1 MWTTWFSNCVS
12 YHLSILRTTRGETIG
27 TLVSRRALFS
37 HSAPTMFFMINILDQ
52 MSGQTMTNIS
62 VHERAQSVS
71 SPSSGVVTPVT
82 TSYATLAYYPVRAKT
97 DLYDCPVTVQR
108 WKDLATSISYPSPYM
123 SHGRTMITM
132 RIHTTDNQIDDMFH
146 GRFNWVYPS
155 SLFSPTTP
163 ISYIT
168 GKLLQ
173 HFVVLP
179 YR

>member
-1 MWTTWFSNCVS
+1 
-12 YHLSILRTTRGETIG
+12 
-27 TLVSRRALFS
+27 
-37 HSAPTMFFMINILDQ
+37 MINHFDQ
-52 MSGQTMTNIS
+52 LSGQTMTTIL

-71 SPSSGVVTPVT
+71 SPSSGVVTPMT

-132 RIHTTDNQIDDMFH
+132 RIQTTDNQIDDMFH
-146 GRFNWVYPS
+146 GRFNWIYPS
-155 SLFSPTTP
+155 SLFSPTTL

-168 GKLLQ
+168 GKLIQ

-179 YR
+179 YSQETLTIDDT